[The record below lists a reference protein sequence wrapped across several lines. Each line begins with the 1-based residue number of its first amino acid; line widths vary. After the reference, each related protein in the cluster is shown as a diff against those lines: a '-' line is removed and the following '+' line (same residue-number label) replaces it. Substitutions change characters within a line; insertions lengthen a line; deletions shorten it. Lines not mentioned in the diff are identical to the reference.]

1 MTYDVR
7 YRLNAIKINQLFYIM
22 RAKKSRKKIFDR
34 VTKQTKVR
42 EKVIDFCEVVT
53 DTFLITENYFL

>member
-1 MTYDVR
+1 MA
-7 YRLNAIKINQLFYIM
+7 LGFSKIK
-22 RAKKSRKKIFDR
+22 KKNSCKQIIHRKKIFDR